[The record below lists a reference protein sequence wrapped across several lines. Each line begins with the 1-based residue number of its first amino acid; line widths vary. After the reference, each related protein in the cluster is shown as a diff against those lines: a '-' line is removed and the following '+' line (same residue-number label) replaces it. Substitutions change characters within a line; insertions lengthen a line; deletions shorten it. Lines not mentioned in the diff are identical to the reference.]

1 MKLFYENIKDA
12 IRYALSDRYA
22 ILVIGTIFLSAS
34 LINKYAS
41 NIFRLSN
48 LILLY
53 VVGYASFISWYTING
68 QDKHP
73 RLNNVKRMA
82 WEGFKKSTI
91 TIFYSI
97 FLALAAIN
105 ANSFY
110 SSGNY
115 LPAILLTILFAMIYL
130 TLIGGLFN
138 RYLNG
143 GVFLKAF
150 DVPEIVRLLRSF
162 DNRTFIRVIVAV
174 IISQLFVVAV
184 FVNFEQG
191 FSLLELLLTIST
203 FFLSPFL
210 YIATKRLTGLQV
222 RNLLN

>member
-1 MKLFYENIKDA
+1 
-12 IRYALSDRYA
+12 
-22 ILVIGTIFLSAS
+22 
-34 LINKYAS
+34 
-41 NIFRLSN
+41 
-48 LILLY
+48 
-53 VVGYASFISWYTING
+53 
-68 QDKHP
+68 
-73 RLNNVKRMA
+73 
-82 WEGFKKSTI
+82 
-91 TIFYSI
+91 
-97 FLALAAIN
+97 
-105 ANSFY
+105 
-110 SSGNY
+110 
-115 LPAILLTILFAMIYL
+115 MIYL

>member
-1 MKLFYENIKDA
+1 
-12 IRYALSDRYA
+12 
-22 ILVIGTIFLSAS
+22 
-34 LINKYAS
+34 
-41 NIFRLSN
+41 
-48 LILLY
+48 
-53 VVGYASFISWYTING
+53 
-68 QDKHP
+68 
-73 RLNNVKRMA
+73 MA

>member
-162 DNRTFIRVIVAV
+162 DNRTFIRLA
-174 IISQLFVVAV
+174 F
-184 FVNFEQG
+184 
-191 FSLLELLLTIST
+191 
-203 FFLSPFL
+203 
-210 YIATKRLTGLQV
+210 R
-222 RNLLN
+222 

>member
-1 MKLFYENIKDA
+1 MRQFYEDIKNA

-22 ILVIGTIFLSAS
+22 IIVIGGIFLLAS
-34 LINKYAS
+34 LINKYAD
-41 NIFRLSN
+41 NFLRLSN

-68 QDKHP
+68 RDKHP
-73 RLNNVKRMA
+73 NLKNVKRMA

-91 TIFYSI
+91 TMVYSF
-97 FLALAAIN
+97 FLAIAAIN

-110 SSGNY
+110 SSGRY
-115 LPAILLTILFAMIYL
+115 LPAIALTVLFLMIYL

-150 DVPEIVRLLRSF
+150 DVPEIVRLLKSF
-162 DNRTFIRVIVAV
+162 DDKTFIRVIVAV
-174 IISQLFVVAV
+174 IISQTFIVSV
-184 FVNFEQG
+184 FVNFDQG
-191 FSLLELLLTIST
+191 FSLVELLFTIST

-210 YIATKRLTGLQV
+210 YIVTKRLTGLQV